1 LIESQNGT
9 ATIAQI
15 PARRDQTIPQ
25 HSMANQ
31 VSYASSNR
39 GNLSY
44 SQQPFANTQF
54 QNQSYANQPQM
65 IQPYYGTPVIK
76 VDDVRRLTGNDRLK
90 DEILML
96 VEQRKIDTHEVE
108 L

>member
-1 LIESQNGT
+1 
-9 ATIAQI
+9 
-15 PARRDQTIPQ
+15 
-25 HSMANQ
+25 MAK
-31 VSYASSNR
+31 
-39 GNLSY
+39 
-44 SQQPFANTQF
+44 TE
-54 QNQSYANQPQM
+54 
-65 IQPYYGTPVIK
+65 VIK